1 LVASRLARPSALD
14 VEPVREEAEDS
25 QPEGTPP
32 SSAVKDTPQAAQLVD
47 GEVEDGSPGE
57 EEAEED
63 QVEDAAGEAAKR
75 MRPPTQVEYQAVI
88 AAGEL
93 KLREYVKPVI
103 KKKQKVPRV
112 VEETGEEREDV
123 ISNASDFLRLS
134 MIDSENPNEV
144 NFNYRKE
151 KVTKAAFVG
160 AYSEGAGSG
169 DEQEDKRVTFRGPKS
184 KITPG
189 GGDDEGRPGEG
200 FAGTL
205 SRSAAALSEEEP
217 SSKAHNSRLLT
228 TQSRLEASQLMA
240 DAASQEQLSPSQ
252 AGGILGGNLQSEEPA
267 TISVRHQRET
277 ATGRIVLDPRGG
289 QPADN
294 ATLQTRNQQSFSFP
308 NLPGHPSHGGP
319 DLVSSQDNAS
329 GKTAPRG
336 GAMYAADAVF
346 PYSSGTGTASQQL
359 AAGEDDLE
367 DLGGQDDADADL
379 EAIEVPNSIKKMRKN
394 KKSKEERLLRDRSK
408 NVFRQLGPG
417 KTGAEDFD
425 K

>member
-1 LVASRLARPSALD
+1 
-14 VEPVREEAEDS
+14 
-25 QPEGTPP
+25 
-32 SSAVKDTPQAAQLVD
+32 
-47 GEVEDGSPGE
+47 
-57 EEAEED
+57 
-63 QVEDAAGEAAKR
+63 
-75 MRPPTQVEYQAVI
+75 
-88 AAGEL
+88 
-93 KLREYVKPVI
+93 
-103 KKKQKVPRV
+103 
-112 VEETGEEREDV
+112 
-123 ISNASDFLRLS
+123 

-200 FAGTL
+200 LAGTL

-252 AGGILGGNLQSEEPA
+252 TGGILGGNLQSEEPA

-294 ATLQTRNQQSFSFP
+294 ATLQTRNQ
-308 NLPGHPSHGGP
+308 
-319 DLVSSQDNAS
+319 
-329 GKTAPRG
+329 
-336 GAMYAADAVF
+336 
-346 PYSSGTGTASQQL
+346 
-359 AAGEDDLE
+359 
-367 DLGGQDDADADL
+367 
-379 EAIEVPNSIKKMRKN
+379 
-394 KKSKEERLLRDRSK
+394 
-408 NVFRQLGPG
+408 
-417 KTGAEDFD
+417 
-425 K
+425 